1 MAIATPPAAPQTRTP
16 VPLGTPSTSLPNR
29 SPTWW
34 SRLLGFLRHHPL
46 AGYFVLALGF
56 SWAWQIPLFAIWHQ
70 QILGPWVIVGPSLAG
85 FVMAGVTEGRAGTV
99 RLFRRVLLW
108 RIAIRW
114 YAVALLVLP
123 AIWLV
128 SVALTPGSMAAFRM
142 PSAAVLFT
150 YLGAFAFAFL
160 SSFFVEEFG
169 WRGFALPRLQLRHGP
184 LIGTLILGPIWALW
198 HLPAWAF
205 FPSATGAGT
214 SFLSFSFAGTFLT
227 FASETVAFAILITWL
242 FNHARG
248 SVLLAILIHAT
259 ANATGGSF
267 LKLFPTVFPHP
278 VIPVAYEIGVIA
290 VAIAIVVVTGGRL
303 GYDQYRRDTAQQL
316 QTPSDAGATI
326 RQEV

>member
-1 MAIATPPAAPQTRTP
+1 MALATPSSAAQTRSP
-16 VPLGTPSTSLPNR
+16 VPPGTPSTSLPNR
-29 SPTWW
+29 SPT
-34 SRLLGFLRHHPL
+34 SRLRVVRWLRAHPL
-46 AGYFVLALGF
+46 AGYFLLALGF
-56 SWAWQIPLFAIWHQ
+56 SWVWEIPLFAIWHQ

-85 FVMAGVTEGRAGTV
+85 FVMAGVTEGRAGMV

-114 YAVALLVLP
+114 YAVALLLLP
-123 AIWLV
+123 AIWLL
-128 SVALTPGSMAAFRM
+128 SVALMPGSVVAFRI
-142 PSAAVLFT
+142 PSAGFLFT
-150 YLGAFAFAFL
+150 YLAAFAYAFL
-160 SSFFVEEFG
+160 AALFVEEFG
-169 WRGFALPRLQLRHGP
+169 WRGFALPRLQLRQGP

-227 FASETVAFAILITWL
+227 FACETVASAILITWL

-248 SVLLAILIHAT
+248 SVLLAILIHAS

-278 VIPVAYEIGVIA
+278 VIPVAYEIGVIV
-290 VAIAIVVVTGGRL
+290 VAIAIVVATRGRL

-316 QTPSDAGATI
+316 LTPNDAGATI
-326 RQEV
+326 RLEV